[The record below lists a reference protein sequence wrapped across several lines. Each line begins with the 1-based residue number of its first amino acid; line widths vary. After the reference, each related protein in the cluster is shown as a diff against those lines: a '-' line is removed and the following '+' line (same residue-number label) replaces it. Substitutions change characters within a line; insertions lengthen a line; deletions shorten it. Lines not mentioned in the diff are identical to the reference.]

1 MYRRQ
6 YDVIMQ
12 TPFIDV
18 FPMSLFGS
26 LSSFFVMT
34 FGLITRR
41 HKNWLRRPEYILETC
56 ELVRILNKEK
66 LKNIYKVSFLFAMTI
81 FFLARKHLKECKL
94 VCFPTPFMVYLGF
107 VFSIDFFPAPSCKWV
122 HSDYVIAKVDFRTNY
137 HWINQL
143 NFLEVLCLNILLLVV
158 VLY

>member
-1 MYRRQ
+1 ME
-6 YDVIMQ
+6 

-26 LSSFFVMT
+26 LSSYFVMT
-34 FGLITRR
+34 FGLIIRR
-41 HKNWLRRPEYILETC
+41 HKNWLRQPYILETC
-56 ELVRILNKEK
+56 ELVRILNQEK
-66 LKNIYKVSFLFAMTI
+66 LKKIYKVSFPFAMTI
-81 FFLARKHLKECKL
+81 FFSAGKHLKECKL
-94 VCFPTPFMVYLGF
+94 CLACFPAPFMLYLYF
-107 VFSIDFFPAPSCKWV
+107 ALSIDFFPAPSCKWV

-143 NFLEVLCLNILLLVV
+143 NILEVLCLNILLLVV